1 MVLVPGTDRRRGWLR
16 VSPQRFALI
25 ARWALWALVAIV
37 ITGTSV
43 RLTGSG
49 LGCSDWPNCEPGEFV
64 PAADFHGWVEFGNR
78 LVTGAVSVAVIAAV
92 CASLWRVPR
101 RMGLVWWSLALVAGV
116 LFQIVLGA
124 VTVLTHLSPPIVMSH
139 FLASQVLVAAAVVL
153 HWRAGERD
161 GGGSGS
167 GSGSETTEA
176 SRLAPAGPSE
186 RAAAAPGA
194 GASGAAFPRSI
205 RIGAWTMAALVA
217 AAQFTGTVVTG
228 TGPHGGDEH
237 VERLQFA
244 LPSVARI
251 HGITVVVL
259 IAVTLLLS
267 VRVRRLVSAARGDAL
282 DTGAHE
288 IQRRVRIVIA
298 VMATQA
304 AIGYIQYFNE
314 LPVLLVALH
323 VAGATLLTITVT
335 RLVLSTRAAAAP
347 QRGAAGKSVGIAGRA
362 FAE

>member
-1 MVLVPGTDRRRGWLR
+1 MRLLRGANQQRRRLR
-16 VSPQRFALI
+16 VSPQRFVRI

-37 ITGTSV
+37 ITGASV

-78 LVTGAVSVAVIAAV
+78 IVTGLVSVAVIAAV

-101 RMGLVWWSLALVAGV
+101 RVDLVWWSLALVVGV
-116 LFQIVLGA
+116 VFQIVLGA
-124 VTVLTHLSPPIVMSH
+124 VTVLTHLSPPVVMSH

-153 HWRAGERD
+153 ADRAGCEPLP
-161 GGGSGS
+161 SGK
-167 GSGSETTEA
+167 
-176 SRLAPAGPSE
+176 
-186 RAAAAPGA
+186 RAAGLPTHVRAL
-194 GASGAAFPRSI
+194 
-205 RIGAWTMAALVA
+205 AWIAAALTA
-217 AAQFTGTVVTG
+217 AALWTGTVVTG

-251 HGITVVVL
+251 HGITVAAL
-259 IAVTLLLS
+259 AAVTLLGG
-267 VRVRRLVSAARGDAL
+267 VAGRRLAATPSDQTADAAAAVL
-282 DTGAHE
+282 
-288 IQRRVRIVIA
+288 RRRIRVVIG
-298 VMATQA
+298 VMAVQA
-304 AIGYIQYFNE
+304 AIGYVQYFNE

-323 VAGATLLTITVT
+323 VVGATLLTIAMT
-335 RLVLSTRAAAAP
+335 RLVLAAEVARPAS
-347 QRGAAGKSVGIAGRA
+347 AGLEVGESVGIAGSG

>member
-1 MVLVPGTDRRRGWLR
+1 MRLLSGANPERRRRR

-78 LVTGAVSVAVIAAV
+78 LVTGAVSIAVIAAV

-101 RMGLVWWSLALVAGV
+101 RMDLVWWSLGLVAGV
-116 LFQIVLGA
+116 LFQVVLGA

-153 HWRAGERD
+153 HWRARERD
-161 GGGSGS
+161 GGPA
-167 GSGSETTEA
+167 ETPL
-176 SRLAPAGPSE
+176 SHRAGTPE
-186 RAAAAPGA
+186 RAAVAPSTDVA
-194 GASGAAFPRSI
+194 AAFPRSL
-205 RIGAWTMAALVA
+205 RIGAWSMAALVA

-237 VERLQFA
+237 VVRLQFA
-244 LPSVARI
+244 LPSVARV
-251 HGITVVVL
+251 HGITVAVL

-267 VRVRRLVSAARGDAL
+267 VRVRRHVAAARDGAP
-282 DTGAHE
+282 GGNAHE
-288 IQRRVRIVIA
+288 VQRRVRTVIA

-323 VAGATLLTITVT
+323 VAGATLLTITMT
-335 RLVLSTRAAAAP
+335 RLVLSVEAGAAS
-347 QRGAAGKSVGIAGRA
+347 QRGGAGKLVGIAARG